1 MSKLHLST
9 VDAFK
14 HIHTQAC
21 VELDDE
27 QLQQLQHVLNG
38 ILRDIV
44 TVCEQNDIRYT
55 LGGGPALGAF
65 RHHNVI
71 PWDDAI
77 DINMPR
83 AD

>member
-21 VELDDE
+21 VTLDDE
-27 QLQQLQHVLNG
+27 QLLQLQHVLNG

-44 TVCEQNDIRYT
+44 AVCEQNDIRYT
-55 LGGGPALGAF
+55 LGGGTALGA
-65 RHHNVI
+65 HQHAHMQPAYICCV
-71 PWDDAI
+71 PS
-77 DINMPR
+77 R
-83 AD
+83 A